1 MSGGRWP
8 TAATR
13 PKTTIEPAAVAGV
26 PLGAFALQLVA
37 MLKRPAQ
44 PSTLPASGRA
54 RPSVEAGTALVLA
67 LTYPRQ
73 PAWQVVQHAGRPAME
88 VAGVLRIVGGAD
100 GTAILCAQLAMTSGL
115 RSGLLPEWA
124 VQDELEGYEI
134 LDVDALIERAR
145 VEAAKVTL
153 ARTCAELGL
162 TTLAPEQRLYCE
174 RRLRQDL
181 FSYQRSDAAARDL
194 RRRLLREVLDR
205 SLIRAALL
213 IFGPHARYQDLNDC
227 ARAGAANVARI
238 TAESPQLAPL
248 LASRVRAHARK
259 GRPTLPS
266 GAVGQIRRT
275 LMASDPTT
283 GAPLSAH
290 GWRWLTRQSR
300 ATVALLAQAGETG
313 CGSLQRLAVELFAAG
328 GIGTL
333 PAPLLQLARA
343 GGPLERVA
351 VALEPGAG
359 RALRH
364 ADLARLLRLIGCDVA
379 RRQGS
384 GQSLR
389 HVADDAAY
397 LLDWWLDATLA
408 QEQAGATRPAPVI
421 PPNATWSSLMRH
433 QQRWHQLMI
442 QRQPEHLKAW
452 ECLAEPHRIGP
463 VQVVPLTDSLMLA
476 REGMEMRHCV
486 ASYADDCARGGAR
499 IFALEDCE
507 TGARATLE
515 LRRRAWAWLIGQ
527 IKGPCNAPAAPSLL
541 QAAERLAERYGQGR
555 AAR

>member
-1 MSGGRWP
+1 
-8 TAATR
+8 
-13 PKTTIEPAAVAGV
+13 
-26 PLGAFALQLVA
+26 
-37 MLKRPAQ
+37 MLNRPAP

-67 LTYPRQ
+67 LTYPRL
-73 PAWQVVQHAGRPAME
+73 PTFRLVQHAGRPALE
-88 VAGVLRIVGGAD
+88 LAGALRIVGGAD
-100 GTAILCAQLAMTSGL
+100 GGAARYAQPTQQSGWL
-115 RSGLLPEWA
+115 VADTFEE
-124 VQDELEGYEI
+124 VEI

-145 VEAAKVTL
+145 IAAAKAAL
-153 ARTCAELGL
+153 ARACAELGL
-162 TTLAPEQRLYCE
+162 NPLAPEQRLYCE

-181 FSYQRSDAAARDL
+181 FAYERGDAVARDL
-194 RRRLLREVLDR
+194 RRRLLRDVLDR
-205 SLIRAALL
+205 PLMRAAFL

-227 ARAGAANVARI
+227 ARAGAANVVRL
-238 TAESPQLAPL
+238 TTESPQLAPL
-248 LASRVRAHARK
+248 LASMVRAHARK
-259 GRPTLPS
+259 GRPTLPA
-266 GAVGQIRRT
+266 GALGQVRRT
-275 LMASDPTT
+275 LMTSEHDP
-283 GAPLSAH
+283 GSRLSAH

-300 ATVALLAQAGETG
+300 ATVAQLAQAGEAG
-313 CGSLQRLAVELFAAG
+313 LGSLQSLAIELFAAS

-333 PAPLLQLARA
+333 PAPLLPLVRA

-351 VALEPGAG
+351 VALEPGPG

-364 ADLARLLRLIGCDVA
+364 AELARLLRLIGRDVA
-379 RRQGS
+379 RRQGN

-408 QEQAGATRPAPVI
+408 REENAAPTPHPVI

-442 QRQPEHLKAW
+442 QRQPEHLKVW
-452 ECLAEPHRIGP
+452 ECLAEAHRIGP

-486 ASYADDCARGGAR
+486 ASYADDCVRGGAR

-527 IKGPCNAPAAPSLL
+527 IKGPCNAPATPALL

-555 AAR
+555 NTPRL

>member
-1 MSGGRWP
+1 
-8 TAATR
+8 
-13 PKTTIEPAAVAGV
+13 
-26 PLGAFALQLVA
+26 
-37 MLKRPAQ
+37 MLIRPAP
-44 PSTLPASGRA
+44 PSTLPATGRA

-67 LTYPRQ
+67 LTYPRL
-73 PAWQVVQHAGRPAME
+73 PTFRLVQHAGRPALE
-88 VAGVLRIVGGAD
+88 LAGVLRIVGGAD
-100 GTAILCAQLAMTSGL
+100 GSAALYAMPTQQSGWVV
-115 RSGLLPEWA
+115 PDAFEE
-124 VQDELEGYEI
+124 VEI

-145 VEAAKVTL
+145 IEAAKAAL
-153 ARTCAELGL
+153 ARACTELGL
-162 TTLAPEQRLYCE
+162 PSLATEQRLYCE

-181 FSYQRSDAAARDL
+181 FSYERGNAAARDL
-194 RRRLLREVLDR
+194 RHRLLRDVLDR
-205 SLIRAALL
+205 PLMRAAFL
-213 IFGPHARYQDLNDC
+213 IFGPHTRYQDLNDC

-238 TAESPQLAPL
+238 TTESPQLAPL
-248 LASRVRAHARK
+248 LASVVRAHARK
-259 GRPTLPS
+259 GRPTLPA
-266 GAVGQIRRT
+266 GTLGQIRRT
-275 LMASDPTT
+275 LMTSGHDP
-283 GAPLSAH
+283 GSRLSAH

-300 ATVALLAQAGETG
+300 ATVALLAPVGESG
-313 CGSLQRLAVELFAAG
+313 FGSLQRLAVELFAAS
-328 GIGTL
+328 GISIL
-333 PAPLLQLARA
+333 PAPMLPLVRD

-351 VALEPGAG
+351 VALEPGPG

-364 ADLARLLRLIGCDVA
+364 ADLARLLRLIGRDIA
-379 RRQGS
+379 RRQAN

-408 QEQAGATRPAPVI
+408 QEQDGAPRPAPVI

-527 IKGPCNAPAAPSLL
+527 IKGPCNAPAVPSLL

-555 AAR
+555 GAR